1 MFVIVEAWKN
11 LTPEE
16 LKLPLPE
23 QVAMTMKH
31 AGVSVTVTSVTDIV
45 AFAIGA
51 STVRT
56 ENYVVIRF
64 TSVCKLWLVCQVMI
78 CSQHLILHSWFTVN
92 VSIGYIRPEHT
103 ESYTVIKLIFVT
115 KYLQNE
121 ASLSRLV
128 SIYTSILYLT
138 VSVGCLKLIQID
150 VSCLSCND
158 LYPVCYTVIHRWY
171 LCRLYQA

>member
-51 STVRT
+51 STVGT
-56 ENYVVIRF
+56 ENYVVIQF

-78 CSQHLILHSWFTVN
+78 CSQYLILHS
-92 VSIGYIRPEHT
+92 
-103 ESYTVIKLIFVT
+103 
-115 KYLQNE
+115 
-121 ASLSRLV
+121 
-128 SIYTSILYLT
+128 
-138 VSVGCLKLIQID
+138 
-150 VSCLSCND
+150 
-158 LYPVCYTVIHRWY
+158 
-171 LCRLYQA
+171 

>member
-64 TSVCKLWLVCQVMI
+64 TSVCKLWIVCQVMI
-78 CSQHLILHSWFTVN
+78 CSQHLILHS
-92 VSIGYIRPEHT
+92 
-103 ESYTVIKLIFVT
+103 
-115 KYLQNE
+115 
-121 ASLSRLV
+121 
-128 SIYTSILYLT
+128 
-138 VSVGCLKLIQID
+138 
-150 VSCLSCND
+150 
-158 LYPVCYTVIHRWY
+158 
-171 LCRLYQA
+171 

>member
-51 STVRT
+51 STVCT
-56 ENYVVIRF
+56 ENYVVIQF
-64 TSVCKLWLVCQVMI
+64 TSVFKLWIVCQVMI
-78 CSQHLILHSWFTVN
+78 CSQHLILHS
-92 VSIGYIRPEHT
+92 
-103 ESYTVIKLIFVT
+103 
-115 KYLQNE
+115 
-121 ASLSRLV
+121 
-128 SIYTSILYLT
+128 
-138 VSVGCLKLIQID
+138 
-150 VSCLSCND
+150 
-158 LYPVCYTVIHRWY
+158 
-171 LCRLYQA
+171 

>member
-51 STVRT
+51 STV
-56 ENYVVIRF
+56 
-64 TSVCKLWLVCQVMI
+64 
-78 CSQHLILHSWFTVN
+78 
-92 VSIGYIRPEHT
+92 
-103 ESYTVIKLIFVT
+103 
-115 KYLQNE
+115 
-121 ASLSRLV
+121 
-128 SIYTSILYLT
+128 
-138 VSVGCLKLIQID
+138 
-150 VSCLSCND
+150 
-158 LYPVCYTVIHRWY
+158 
-171 LCRLYQA
+171 

>member
-51 STVRT
+51 STVCT
-56 ENYVVIRF
+56 ENYVVIQF
-64 TSVCKLWLVCQVMI
+64 TSVYKLWLVCQVMI
-78 CSQHLILHSWFTVN
+78 GSQYLILHS
-92 VSIGYIRPEHT
+92 
-103 ESYTVIKLIFVT
+103 
-115 KYLQNE
+115 
-121 ASLSRLV
+121 
-128 SIYTSILYLT
+128 
-138 VSVGCLKLIQID
+138 
-150 VSCLSCND
+150 
-158 LYPVCYTVIHRWY
+158 
-171 LCRLYQA
+171 